1 MRIEDQQTRINN
13 YWLDDIH
20 IGHDDDYHVPVQV
33 GEGLFISALGR
44 RRFRVM
50 DIWYNGKK
58 HGVFDIRRHI
68 SRREVTSTSDDVLR
82 DAATDYSSASRGAEH
97 G

>member
-1 MRIEDQQTRINN
+1 MRIEEQQPWINN
-13 YWLDDIH
+13 YWLVNIH
-20 IGHDDDYHVPVQV
+20 IGQDDDYHVPVQV

-58 HGVFDIRRHI
+58 RGVFDIGRHI
-68 SRREVTSTSDDVLR
+68 FRRKVTSTSDDVLR
-82 DAATDYSSASRGAEH
+82 DAGTDCSSSSRGAKH